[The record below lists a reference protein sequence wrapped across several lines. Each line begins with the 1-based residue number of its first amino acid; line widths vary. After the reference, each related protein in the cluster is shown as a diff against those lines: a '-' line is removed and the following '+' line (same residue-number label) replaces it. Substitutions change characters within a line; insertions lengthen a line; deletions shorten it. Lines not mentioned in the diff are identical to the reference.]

1 MKKPIIAI
9 VTILILTL
17 TACGGASNTPQ
28 ADSNLLTDSYEN
40 ALPVS
45 TQLLVGIFKLEDT
58 DLAVTPEQ
66 AQELIPLWQVLQSL
80 SSSDTAAQAEMD
92 ALVGQIQETMTP
104 EQIQAIKGMNLTQE
118 DMFATLQEQGF
129 GGQGGGNFIQGES
142 GSGGGGELPVPPTG
156 AGGQVFVP
164 GGGGGP
170 GGGQGGGPGF
180 GGEQGQGLS
189 PEQIAT
195 AQARRA
201 ENGGGFRLTNT
212 PAPLIAALIQFLQ
225 ERAGL

>member
-1 MKKPIIAI
+1 MKKAALT
-9 VTILILTL
+9 TILTILVLTL
-17 TACGGASNTPQ
+17 TACGAASNTPQ
-28 ADSNLLTDSYEN
+28 ADPNLLTDSYEN

-45 TQLLVGIFKLEDT
+45 TQLLIGTFNLEDT
-58 DLAVTPEQ
+58 DLAATPEQ

-80 SSSDTAAQAEMD
+80 SSSDTVAQAEMD

-104 EQIQAIKGMNLTQE
+104 EQIQAIKAMNLTQ
-118 DMFATLQEQGF
+118 DDLFATLQEQGL

-142 GSGGGGELPVPPTG
+142 GNSGSGTMPVPPTG
-156 AGGQVFVP
+156 ADGQVFVP
-164 GGGGGP
+164 GS

-180 GGEQGQGLS
+180 GGGQGQGLS

-225 ERAGL
+225 EKAGS